1 MKLRSVLLAG
11 FGLLSGVTY
20 AQSAHQHGVAELFF
34 AAGDEELAIEIHS
47 PADNLLG
54 FEHAPV
60 TAAEQQALAAAKL
73 QIENAPQLFS
83 FNGGDCELESLSQE
97 WGALQQSDHEH
108 EHEAADHEHEHEH
121 EAADHEHEHEH
132 EAADHE
138 HEHEHDAADHEHEHE
153 HEAADH
159 EHEHEHEA
167 ADHDHDHEHS
177 GHQDVTFSY
186 HFHCHQLSELQ
197 SFNLHWFER
206 FPRMQ
211 KILVQGASDR
221 GQIAIEVTAE
231 QHKVAL

>member
-108 EHEAADHEHEHEH
+108 EHEAADHDHEHEH

-138 HEHEHDAADHEHEHE
+138 HEHEAADHE
-153 HEAADH
+153 
-159 EHEHEHEA
+159 
-167 ADHDHDHEHS
+167 HDHEHS